1 MSEKIKIC
9 VVGDRNAGKT
19 IFCNLI
25 AGQFSDP
32 AQLLEHRRPTASL
45 RVLEFEHEID
55 SKTSIDVE
63 LWDCSGDPEQE
74 KIWPSFRHSC
84 GGVII
89 FSRDTSIESFVDYFV
104 ESGAVQPEQSLLWIN
119 KEGGSKVTNSV
130 IPDVHQLDVLSD
142 IESSKSKFAKF
153 LRKCAKVESEVQ
165 DRDERRIAA

>member
-63 LWDCSGDPEQE
+63 LWDCSGDPEQGE
-74 KIWPSFRHSC
+74 TRSLSRFTTFCRKDLAVISTLMRRRH
-84 GGVII
+84 
-89 FSRDTSIESFVDYFV
+89 
-104 ESGAVQPEQSLLWIN
+104 
-119 KEGGSKVTNSV
+119 
-130 IPDVHQLDVLSD
+130 H
-142 IESSKSKFAKF
+142 F
-153 LRKCAKVESEVQ
+153 LTRYEH
-165 DRDERRIAA
+165 RIVR

>member
-25 AGQFSDP
+25 AGQFSDA

-63 LWDCSGDPEQE
+63 LWDCSGDPEQG
-74 KIWPSFRHSC
+74 KTDLKF
-84 GGVII
+84 
-89 FSRDTSIESFVDYFV
+89 FF
-104 ESGAVQPEQSLLWIN
+104 IN
-119 KEGGSKVTNSV
+119 
-130 IPDVHQLDVLSD
+130 
-142 IESSKSKFAKF
+142 F
-153 LRKCAKVESEVQ
+153 
-165 DRDERRIAA
+165 

>member
-63 LWDCSGDPEQE
+63 LWDCSGDPEQGE
-74 KIWPSFRHSC
+74 NTLLVYFYNILQKRYGHHFDTHAEASSFSHEIRALNHLS
-84 GGVII
+84 II
-89 FSRDTSIESFVDYFV
+89 
-104 ESGAVQPEQSLLWIN
+104 LLRAELCN
-119 KEGGSKVTNSV
+119 LNRACFG
-130 IPDVHQLDVLSD
+130 
-142 IESSKSKFAKF
+142 
-153 LRKCAKVESEVQ
+153 
-165 DRDERRIAA
+165 

>member
-9 VVGDRNAGKT
+9 VVGERNAGKT

-63 LWDCSGDPEQE
+63 LWDCSGDPEQGDKTLLISFDQYFTE

-104 ESGAVQPEQSLLWIN
+104 ESGAVQPEQSLLWVNQILN
-119 KEGGSKVTNSV
+119 
-130 IPDVHQLDVLSD
+130 
-142 IESSKSKFAKF
+142 
-153 LRKCAKVESEVQ
+153 LRGKC
-165 DRDERRIAA
+165 D

>member
-9 VVGDRNAGKT
+9 VVGARNAGKT

-63 LWDCSGDPEQE
+63 LWDCSGDPDQGEGLYSQFDKQHNHIE

-104 ESGAVQPEQSLLWIN
+104 ESGAVQPEQSLLWV
-119 KEGGSKVTNSV
+119 SYPSS
-130 IPDVHQLDVLSD
+130 PSD
-142 IESSKSKFAKF
+142 
-153 LRKCAKVESEVQ
+153 
-165 DRDERRIAA
+165 